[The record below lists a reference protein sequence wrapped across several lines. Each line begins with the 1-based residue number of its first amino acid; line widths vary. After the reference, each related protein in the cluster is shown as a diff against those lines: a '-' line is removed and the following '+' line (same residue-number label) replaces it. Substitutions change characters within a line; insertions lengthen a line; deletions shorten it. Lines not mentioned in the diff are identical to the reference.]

1 MDLSE
6 LTIKITIMIKKDW
19 KEKRILVVEDEE
31 TNIIL
36 IQEFLAITS
45 VVIDVSRNGKNAIEK
60 VLSGEKYNLILMDIK
75 MPITN
80 GLEATVEIK
89 KIDKEIPII
98 AQTAY
103 ALSEEKEQAMVAGC
117 DDYITKPI
125 RRDDLITLMA
135 KYLD

>member
-1 MDLSE
+1 
-6 LTIKITIMIKKDW
+6 MIKKDW
-19 KEKRILVVEDEE
+19 QEKRILLVEDEE

-45 VVIDVSRNGKNAIEK
+45 AQIDVSKNGKNAIEK
-60 VLSGEKYNLILMDIK
+60 VLSGEKYDVILMDIK

-80 GLEATVEIK
+80 GLEATIEIK
-89 KIDKEIPII
+89 KFNKEIPII

-125 RRDDLITLMA
+125 RRDDLIELMA

>member
-1 MDLSE
+1 
-6 LTIKITIMIKKDW
+6 MIKKDW
-19 KEKRILVVEDEE
+19 KEKRILLVEDEE

-45 VVIDVSRNGKNAIEK
+45 VIIDVSKNGKNAIEK
-60 VLSGEKYNLILMDIK
+60 VLSGEKYDLILMDIK

-80 GLEATVEIK
+80 GLEATIEIK
-89 KIDKEIPII
+89 KFNKYIPVI

-125 RRDDLITLMA
+125 RRDDLIALMA